1 MNRMSKGIITG
12 ALILIG
18 TTAQA
23 QTIPTEIDINLQQ
36 SNPALAETWK
46 DKKEVKGFDH
56 LKHIE
61 MLQKQTSSQDVCLT
75 CHKEVS
81 HQDKITAADRKL
93 KQQKVIVA
101 AGGIKKYMHG
111 QCVSCHKTLKRQKE
125 ATGPTSCKGCHK

>member
-23 QTIPTEIDINLQQ
+23 QSIPTEIDINLQQ

-46 DKKEVKGFDH
+46 DKKEVKGFGH

-61 MLQKQTSSQDVCLT
+61 MLQNQNNGQDVCLT
-75 CHKEVS
+75 CHKEVNQ
-81 HQDKITAADRKL
+81 QDEITAEERKP
-93 KQQKVIVA
+93 KQQKVIAA

-111 QCVSCHKTLKRQKE
+111 QCVTCHKTLKKQKE
-125 ATGPTSCKGCHK
+125 ATGPTSCKGCHR